1 MTGMIDCQAVMRQL
15 WAYLDG
21 ELSVERIP
29 EIQGHLAMCARCHP
43 QFEFERAFLEQLG
56 RARREHSDLDALRS
70 RLVGALA
77 TAGFAA
83 P

>member
-1 MTGMIDCQAVMRQL
+1 MNGMIDCQAVMRQL
-15 WAYLDG
+15 WAYLDD
-21 ELSVERIP
+21 ELSSDRVA
-29 EIQGHLAMCARCHP
+29 EIQGHLAMCARCYP

-56 RARREHSDLDALRS
+56 RVRSEHSNLDALRS

-77 TAGFAA
+77 SAGFTA